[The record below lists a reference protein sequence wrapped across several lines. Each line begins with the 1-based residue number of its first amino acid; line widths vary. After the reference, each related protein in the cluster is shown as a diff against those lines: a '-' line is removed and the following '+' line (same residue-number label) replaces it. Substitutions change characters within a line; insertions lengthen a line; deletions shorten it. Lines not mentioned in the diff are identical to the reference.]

1 MISTLPLAGA
11 GCREGGIRN
20 REHIGSSGGLL
31 KALVGSEEFWK
42 NSEKGEKGRRR
53 RGGPISGSLDACG
66 PRAVRLD
73 LRGQE
78 GREKGDGAGQ

>member
-1 MISTLPLAGA
+1 MISTIPLAGA

-66 PRAVRLD
+66 PCAVRLD
-73 LRGQE
+73 LGSRRGE
-78 GREKGDGAGQ
+78 RREMEQDN